1 MEKLKM
7 QTADMAERNIEILG
21 QIFPNCL
28 TEVKNDEGKTVRA
41 IDFDKLR
48 QELACEVVEGAEERY
63 QFTWPD
69 KRNAIR
75 LANAPTNKT
84 LRPCREESVDFDNT
98 ENLYIEGDNL
108 EVLKLL
114 RENYLGK
121 VKMIYIDPPY
131 NTGNDFVYND
141 DFAQGKAEFEA
152 QSGLFD
158 EEGRRMADPM
168 VQNTES
174 NGRFHTDWLNM
185 IYPRLKV
192 AKDLLSDDGVIFISI
207 DDNEIENLKKI
218 CNEVFGEQN
227 FIGVL
232 SVENN
237 PKGRKNSAFI
247 SVSSEYCV
255 IYAREKTMSYFI
267 ENVPKQASDM
277 TLDENGRYVHNSG
290 KRVLVGENSFNNKV
304 SKVESDKNYSVYY
317 RAKDES
323 IILKKEEL
331 GQSDESLILSGYKKY
346 YSYCKNHLVENTY
359 TEAKLLE
366 LHKLKALDFSN
377 DKIYEKNFNDTI
389 RIKSLL
395 VNKEYEAI
403 VRGVKQK
410 YSMELTTTG
419 AGTILKSLFDSK
431 DIFTAPKNPGF
442 IKLLISLLDDKEF
455 IVLDF
460 FSGSASTAHSVM
472 RLNAEDGGHRKF
484 IMVQWP
490 EDLDVNLT
498 KAKPEAKTTIKNA
511 IDFLDKLSKPHTISE
526 IGKERIRRAG
536 EKITAEL
543 IAKRDNIKTEL
554 YNITGGAAFDSN
566 PSSMSYFMTKAD
578 ETKKNKATQL
588 NKELIDLDSKIESFD
603 TGFRVLKLDT
613 SNMAD
618 VYYTPADTLIQ
629 TTLNFDALVDNI
641 REGRT
646 AEDLLFQVL
655 PECNLPLSSKI
666 EIQEIH
672 GKKVFV
678 VEDGYLMACFD
689 KDINESV
696 ITAIAKEK
704 PYYFVMCDRSIATDN
719 VADNFDQI
727 FNAYSKETV
736 RRIL

>member
-7 QTADMAERNIEILG
+7 QTADMADRNIEMLG
-21 QIFPNCL
+21 QMFPNCL
-28 TEVKNDEGKTVRA
+28 TETINADGKLVRA

-69 KRNAIR
+69 KRAAIR
-75 LANAPTNKT
+75 LANAPINKT

-131 NTGNDFVYND
+131 NTGKDFVYND
-141 DFAQGKAEFEA
+141 DFAQGKGEFEA

-158 EEGRRMADPM
+158 DEGNRMVDPM

-174 NGRFHTDWLNM
+174 NGRFHTDWINM

-207 DDNEIENLKKI
+207 DDCEVENLRKL
-218 CNEVFGEQN
+218 CDEVFGEHN
-227 FIGVL
+227 FVAQMIWQQGKKSSGNLMNVNHEYVIVYVKNRL
-232 SVENN
+232 ISDTSESGWKQRKEGLDRIYSQYETLKKIYGSDCAKIQTEIRKFFASLPEND
-237 PKGRKNSAFI
+237 PAYNSKHYNF
-247 SVSSEYCV
+247 V
-255 IYAREKTMSYFI
+255 
-267 ENVPKQASDM
+267 
-277 TLDENGRYVHNSG
+277 DENGLFFADNSCAPDKPESRCHKPLIHPITKKETAVPSLGWRWKEETLDRMVEEGRIFFGADEKQVPKVKKYLKEMEYELPSTVFYKDGRGASKRLETLFG
-290 KRVLVGENSFNNKV
+290 KKIF
-304 SKVESDKNYSVYY
+304 DFP
-317 RAKDES
+317 KDENVIKSFVNMVTSNDDS
-323 IILKKEEL
+323 II
-331 GQSDESLILSGYKKY
+331 
-346 YSYCKNHLVENTY
+346 
-359 TEAKLLE
+359 
-366 LHKLKALDFSN
+366 
-377 DKIYEKNFNDTI
+377 
-389 RIKSLL
+389 
-395 VNKEYEAI
+395 
-403 VRGVKQK
+403 
-410 YSMELTTTG
+410 
-419 AGTILKSLFDSK
+419 
-431 DIFTAPKNPGF
+431 
-442 IKLLISLLDDKEF
+442 
-455 IVLDF
+455 LDF
-460 FSGSASTAHSVM
+460 FSGSATTAHAVM
-472 RLNAEDGGHRKF
+472 QLNAEDGGNRKF
-484 IMVQWP
+484 IMVQLP
-490 EDLDVNLT
+490 EKT
-498 KAKPEAKTTIKNA
+498 EEKSEAYKAGYKTIC
-511 IDFLDKLSKPHTISE
+511 E

-536 EKITAEL
+536 MKI
-543 IAKRDNIKTEL
+543 
-554 YNITGGAAFDSN
+554 
-566 PSSMSYFMTKAD
+566 
-578 ETKKNKATQL
+578 
-588 NKELIDLDSKIESFD
+588 KEEAGLQGQNLDI
-603 TGFRVLKLDT
+603 GFRVLKLDE

-618 VYYTPADTLIQ
+618 VYYTPAETPIQLTLD
-629 TTLNFDALVDNI
+629 FDKLVDNI

-666 EIQEIH
+666 EIREIH

-678 VEDGYLMACFD
+678 VNDGFLMACFD
-689 KDINESV
+689 KDINEAV

>member
-7 QTADMAERNIEILG
+7 QTADMAERNVEMLG
-21 QIFPNCL
+21 QMFPNCL
-28 TEVKNDEGKTVRA
+28 TETINADGKLVRA

-75 LANAPTNKT
+75 LANSPINKT

-141 DFAQGKAEFEA
+141 DFAQSKVQFEA
-152 QSGLFD
+152 NSGLFD
-158 EEGRRMADPM
+158 EDGNRMTDPM

-192 AKDLLSDDGVIFISI
+192 AKDLLADDGVIFISI
-207 DDNEIENLKKI
+207 DHNEVLNLSKI
-218 CNEVFGEQN
+218 GDEVFGAHN
-227 FIGVL
+227 RIGLL
-232 SVENN
+232 SVVNN
-237 PKGRKNSAFI
+237 LKGR
-247 SVSSEYCV
+247 
-255 IYAREKTMSYFI
+255 
-267 ENVPKQASDM
+267 SDDRFFA
-277 TLDENGRYVHNSG
+277 TCNEF
-290 KRVLVGENSFNNKV
+290 VLVYT
-304 SKVESDKNYSVYY
+304 KNHASY
-317 RAKDES
+317 
-323 IILKKEEL
+323 IINGFELEDEEL
-331 GQSDESLILSGYKKY
+331 DSDYEKQDEISYYKLIGFRKTGNAWKREERPYMFYPVLFKDGLFSTVSEDEFSLIYT
-346 YSYCKNHLVENTY
+346 NNT
-359 TEAKLLE
+359 
-366 LHKLKALDFSN
+366 
-377 DKIYEKNFNDTI
+377 FNDTFVD
-389 RIKSLL
+389 SLTSKYIQL
-395 VNKEYEAI
+395 GYKVVLPKTEDGVYGRWRWGKETFFQ
-403 VRGVKQK
+403 QK
-410 YSMELTTTG
+410 DINLEFNN
-419 AGTILKSLFDSK
+419 AGTLCTKMRATFEDGSIRMKSAKTLWYKPEYDTGSSAKLLKSLFVNAGIFDNPKSLIYLK
-431 DIFTAPKNPGF
+431 DI
-442 IKLLISLLDDKEF
+442 IKIATNNDSLI
-455 IVLDF
+455 LDF
-460 FSGSASTAHSVM
+460 FSGSATTAHAVM
-472 RLNAEDGGHRKF
+472 QLNAEDGGSRKF
-484 IMVQWP
+484 IMVQLP
-490 EDLDVNLT
+490 ENTDEKSEAY
-498 KAKPEAKTTIKNA
+498 KAGYKN
-511 IDFLDKLSKPHTISE
+511 ICE

-536 EKITAEL
+536 KKIKEENTA
-543 IAKRDNIKTEL
+543 
-554 YNITGGAAFDSN
+554 
-566 PSSMSYFMTKAD
+566 
-578 ETKKNKATQL
+578 
-588 NKELIDLDSKIESFD
+588 KEGIERLD
-603 TGFRVLKLDT
+603 TGFRVLKLDE

-618 VYYTPADTLIQ
+618 VYYTPADTPIQ
-629 TTLNFDALVDNI
+629 QTLNFDALVDNI

-666 EIQEIH
+666 ETREIH

-689 KDINESV
+689 NDINDAV

-704 PYYFVMCDRSIATDN
+704 PYYFVMCDRSIASDS

>member
-1 MEKLKM
+1 M
-7 QTADMAERNIEILG
+7 QTADMAERNVEMLG
-21 QIFPNCL
+21 QMFPNCL
-28 TEVKNDEGKTVRA
+28 TETINDDGKLVRA

-75 LANAPTNKT
+75 LANAPINKT

-141 DFAQGKAEFEA
+141 DFAMGAAEFNA

-158 EEGRRMADPM
+158 VEGNRMADPM

-192 AKDLLSDDGVIFISI
+192 AKDLLADDGVIFISI
-207 DDNEIENLKKI
+207 DDSEVENLRKAAD
-218 CNEVFGEQN
+218 EVFGADN
-227 FIGVL
+227 FISSIIWEKKYAPANDAKWLSDNHDYILLYAKNKSNWHPQLLPRTEDMNSRYTNRDNDPRGVWKAADMTVK
-232 SVENN
+232 SYSAAYDYPITTPSGRVVYPAAGRCWNTSKEN
-237 PKGRKNSAFI
+237 F
-247 SVSSEYCV
+247 
-255 IYAREKTMSYFI
+255 EKLVQDNRIWFG
-267 ENVPKQASDM
+267 ERGDNVPAVKKFLSEVKDGMVPMTIWKYTEVGHNQEGRQEVKVLFDGKGYFDGPKPIRLLSRILQIANLKSD
-277 TLDENGRYVHNSG
+277 
-290 KRVLVGENSFNNKV
+290 
-304 SKVESDKNYSVYY
+304 
-317 RAKDES
+317 
-323 IILKKEEL
+323 
-331 GQSDESLILSGYKKY
+331 SLI
-346 YSYCKNHLVENTY
+346 
-359 TEAKLLE
+359 
-366 LHKLKALDFSN
+366 
-377 DKIYEKNFNDTI
+377 
-389 RIKSLL
+389 
-395 VNKEYEAI
+395 
-403 VRGVKQK
+403 
-410 YSMELTTTG
+410 
-419 AGTILKSLFDSK
+419 
-431 DIFTAPKNPGF
+431 
-442 IKLLISLLDDKEF
+442 
-455 IVLDF
+455 LDF
-460 FSGSASTAHSVM
+460 FSGSATTAHAVM
-472 RLNAEDGGHRKF
+472 QLNAEDGGNRKF
-484 IMVQWP
+484 IMVQLP
-490 EDLDVNLT
+490 EKTDEKSEAY
-498 KAKPEAKTTIKNA
+498 KAGYKN
-511 IDFLDKLSKPHTISE
+511 ICE

-536 EKITAEL
+536 KKIKEENA
-543 IAKRDNIKTEL
+543 
-554 YNITGGAAFDSN
+554 
-566 PSSMSYFMTKAD
+566 TK
-578 ETKKNKATQL
+578 EG
-588 NKELIDLDSKIESFD
+588 IERLD
-603 TGFRVLKLDT
+603 TGFRVLKLDE

-618 VYYTPADTLIQ
+618 VYYTPADTPIQ
-629 TTLNFDALVDNI
+629 QTLNFDALVDNI

-666 EIQEIH
+666 EIREIH

-689 KDINESV
+689 NDINESV

-704 PYYFVMCDRSIATDN
+704 PYYFVMCDRSIATDS

-727 FNAYSKETV
+727 FNAYSKDTV

>member
-1 MEKLKM
+1 M

-21 QIFPNCL
+21 QMFPNCL
-28 TEVKNDEGKTVRA
+28 TEIINADGKLVRA

-84 LRPCREESVDFDNT
+84 LRPCREESVNFDNT

-141 DFAQGKAEFEA
+141 DFAKSKAEFEA

-158 EEGRRMADPM
+158 EEGNRMADPM

-207 DDNEIENLKKI
+207 DDCEIVNAIKLCSELFGQDNFVSQFIWKKKQGGGNDSSYVVAEHEYIVCFAKNKSSLSFNLDTKYKLDDALYPYSDAI
-218 CNEVFGEQN
+218 GDYGLITLDKASIQFSQSLVYEIVGPNGEIYTPRIVKGKQSCWRWSKAKVEAQYSDLVFKNGK
-227 FIGVL
+227 VYTKYYR
-232 SVENN
+232 
-237 PKGRKNSAFI
+237 PKGVTPRSLLIDAVYGRTESGNDDISSLFEKNPF
-247 SVSSEYCV
+247 
-255 IYAREKTMSYFI
+255 SY
-267 ENVPKQASDM
+267 PKPVALIHHFCSIASASD
-277 TLDENGRYVHNSG
+277 
-290 KRVLVGENSFNNKV
+290 
-304 SKVESDKNYSVYY
+304 
-317 RAKDES
+317 
-323 IILKKEEL
+323 
-331 GQSDESLILSGYKKY
+331 SLI
-346 YSYCKNHLVENTY
+346 
-359 TEAKLLE
+359 
-366 LHKLKALDFSN
+366 
-377 DKIYEKNFNDTI
+377 
-389 RIKSLL
+389 
-395 VNKEYEAI
+395 
-403 VRGVKQK
+403 
-410 YSMELTTTG
+410 
-419 AGTILKSLFDSK
+419 
-431 DIFTAPKNPGF
+431 
-442 IKLLISLLDDKEF
+442 
-455 IVLDF
+455 LDF
-460 FSGSASTAHSVM
+460 FSGSATTAHAVM
-472 RLNAEDGGHRKF
+472 QLNAEDGGNRHF
-484 IMVQWP
+484 IMVQLP
-490 EDLDVNLT
+490 ELT
-498 KAKPEAKTTIKNA
+498 DEKSEAYKAGYKN
-511 IDFLDKLSKPHTISE
+511 ICE

-536 EKITAEL
+536 KKISDDIQDKIQTLGFTINSLLNAKPSATVAMLPKQEQEA
-543 IAKRDNIKTEL
+543 IAKKIYNEQILPKMKEKEQLEL
-554 YNITGGAAFDSN
+554 RLA
-566 PSSMSYFMTKAD
+566 K
-578 ETKKNKATQL
+578 L
-588 NKELIDLDSKIESFD
+588 D

-613 SNMAD
+613 SNMKD
-618 VYYTPADTLIQ
+618 VYYTPAETPIQQTLG
-629 TTLNFDALVDNI
+629 FEELVDNI
-641 REGRT
+641 KWDERT
-646 AEDLLFQVL
+646 PEDLLFQVL

-666 EIQEIH
+666 EEREIN

-678 VEDGYLMACFD
+678 VEDGYLIACFD

-727 FNAYSKETV
+727 FNAYSKETI
-736 RRIL
+736 RRII